1 MITLQQAFYGRDPQ
15 VGYRLLAASDP
26 THNKVIERLCAAIGT
41 PDGVSTVEPFYI
53 NYVNGDL
60 RYMIRGCIG
69 NQDDAGRKTLF
80 FHAYIGDHKRM
91 RSINFGIGNL
101 IHDGAFLHRY
111 EKTPALP
118 HDFEES
124 NYSLP
129 WGNSS
134 FAWDRG
140 RLAIVSKKP
149 EFTFLTGL
157 LKGNINDEN
166 WASFSFRPLNDFK
179 IYVLSE
185 YAPVMP
191 SDRKCIDTSGMLRR
205 MEQSP
210 LKPPSPQKTQQ
221 PCQRR
226 KASNRNIL
234 WVFLALS
241 ITINILL
248 AWKCFNAPTTDNHNS
263 EKSSDIKPQIVTV
276 TKEVPVKGAVT
287 RQQVLQDLRTEFLQ
301 NNKPITGSWDDAMR
315 RDPALKIQYEKY
327 AKEPLLRAR
336 GYVDFV
342 NNIILNTGDQ
352 K

>member
-15 VGYRLLAASDP
+15 VGYRLLASSDLM
-26 THNKVIERLCAAIGT
+26 HNKVIEQLCSAIGT

-53 NYVNGDL
+53 NFVNGNW
-60 RYMIRGCIG
+60 RYMLRGCIG

-80 FHAYIGDHKRM
+80 FHAYIGDHKEM

-101 IHDGAFLHRY
+101 IHDGAFLHKY
-111 EKTPALP
+111 EKNPVLP

-129 WGNSS
+129 WGESS
-134 FAWDRG
+134 FAWDQG

-149 EFTFLTGL
+149 EFPFLTGL

-191 SDRKCIDTSGMLRR
+191 SDRKCIDTSGALRH
-205 MEQSP
+205 MEQALP
-210 LKPPSPQKTQQ
+210 QPPQKPQS
-221 PCQRR
+221 PCTSR
-226 KASNRNIL
+226 KASKRNIL

-241 ITINILL
+241 LTINIFL
-248 AWKCFNAPTTDNHNS
+248 AWKCFRVPPTIDHE
-263 EKSSDIKPQIVTV
+263 EKVSDKKPQPVTV
-276 TKEVPVKGAVT
+276 IKEVPAKGAVT

-301 NNKPITGSWDDAMR
+301 NNKPITGSWGDAMR
-315 RDPALKIQYEKY
+315 QDPALKMQYDKLK
-327 AKEPLLRAR
+327 KEPLLRAR